1 MIIYRHTT
9 PAETQLCTEGSV
21 VLIGNFDGVHKG
33 HQALLK
39 TAASHAKTLDLPVVV
54 LTFEPHPRAV
64 LTPEKAPV
72 QLTTFTEK
80 CELLK
85 RYGADA
91 VYAIDFTKAYAATT
105 PEEFVRE
112 TLVDTLRVK
121 QVVIGYDFAFGRGRA
136 GNAENLQKMGK
147 ALGYGLTIVPPQ
159 ETAKNGLVYSSTE
172 VRKALA
178 DVDFALAEELLG
190 HTLEIFKTYQPKHT
204 SA

>member
-9 PAETQLCTEGSV
+9 PDETPLCEEGSV
-21 VLIGNFDGVHKG
+21 VTIGNFDGVHKG
-33 HQALLK
+33 HQAVLQ
-39 TAASHAKTLDLPVVV
+39 TAISHAKTLGVPLVV

-72 QLTTFTEK
+72 QLTTFEEK
-80 CELLK
+80 AALLE

-112 TLVDTLRVK
+112 TLVDTLRAK
-121 QVVIGYDFAFGRGRA
+121 QVVIGYDFAFGKGRA
-136 GNAENLQKMGK
+136 GNAESLQQMGK
-147 ALGYGLTIVPPQ
+147 SLGYGLTIVPPK
-159 ETAKNGLVYSSTE
+159 EVTKDGLVYSSTE

-178 DVDFALAEELLG
+178 EGDFGLAESLLG
-190 HTLEIFKTYQPKHT
+190 HKLDIFETYKPKHL
-204 SA
+204 